1 MIEKRHVQRGAIRA
15 GFAARTEG
23 LTMHW
28 RSAFLACALIG
39 SGSLATAKADPAQRL
54 GLADWEVEQA
64 IPRPPLD
71 VVGPV
76 AAQDF
81 GLASFP
87 PSPIL
92 AEAPNADDEAPET
105 ARAPEVPQPTE
116 ADFAAIPDDPPSLVE
131 DGQPDPAI
139 TVERVAQQLRILL
152 ARPGGDRA
160 LQQQLNPFYAG
171 RGYQPLFVRDGIVG
185 ERGQA
190 ALTRLGQAGE
200 DGLDPA
206 AYRIQLPTGPRT
218 AESVARLEL
227 ALARAVALYASHASG
242 GRTDPK
248 RLSGYFDV
256 SPPRIETTAAL
267 DTLARADNVAAAIES
282 FNPPH
287 PGFRRLRAKLVEM
300 RGERREMTTTEA
312 TRRHALRERDLIANL
327 ERWRWLPR
335 QLGETHIW
343 VNSTEAEVNVVQ
355 GSQVVHSTRAVVGRP
370 ETQTPVF
377 SDTMSF
383 IVLNPSWHVPLSIVR
398 RSMLGPASRNGGGYF
413 ARRGIQV
420 TQGGRVVDASTID
433 WASANVGRYT
443 FRQPPGTANALGRM
457 KFMFP
462 NRHAIYL
469 HDTPSRGDFGRSNR
483 TLSNGCV
490 RVQNPEELASLLLG
504 IALPGENWSIAR
516 MRSLYGG
523 GERSVRFRQ
532 TIPIHLV
539 YFTMTVDQSGSLVE
553 LPDVY
558 GHNARVRAALSGG
571 RG

>member
-1 MIEKRHVQRGAIRA
+1 MRIRLW
-15 GFAARTEG
+15 FEG
-23 LTMHW
+23 NGMRL

-39 SGSLATAKADPAQRL
+39 SAGSFALADPADRL
-54 GLADWEVEQA
+54 AAWEVEQA

-71 VVGPV
+71 LVDALAPK
-76 AAQDF
+76 DF
-81 GLASFP
+81 GLAAFP
-87 PSPIL
+87 ASPIL
-92 AEAPNADDEAPET
+92 AEALNADDEAPET
-105 ARAPEVPQPTE
+105 VQAPPIPQPTE
-116 ADFAAIPDDPPSLVE
+116 AEFAALPDDPPSLVE

-139 TVERVAQQLRILL
+139 TAERVAQQLRILL
-152 ARPGGDRA
+152 ARPGGDRG
-160 LQQQLNPFYAG
+160 LQQQFNPFYAA
-171 RGYQPLFVRDGIVG
+171 RGYAPLFVRDGIVSD
-185 ERGQA
+185 RGQA

-200 DGLDPA
+200 DGLDPT
-206 AYRIQLPTGPRT
+206 AYRIQLPEGPRT

-242 GRTDPK
+242 GRTDPR

-256 SPPRIETTAAL
+256 TPPRVETTAAL
-267 DTLARADNVAAAIES
+267 DAVARAENVQAVIDA

-287 PGFRRLRAKLVEM
+287 PGFRQLRAKLIEM

-312 TRRHALRERDLIANL
+312 TRRNALRERDLIANL

-343 VNSTEAEVNVVQ
+343 VNSTEAHINVVR
-355 GSQVVHSTRAVVGRP
+355 GREVVHRTRAVVGRP

-377 SDTMSF
+377 SDAMSF
-383 IVLNPSWHVPLSIVR
+383 IVFNPSWHVPISIVR

-433 WASANVGRYT
+433 WASANVGRYS
-443 FRQPPGTANALGRM
+443 FRQPPGTSNALGRM

-469 HDTPSRGDFGRSNR
+469 HDTPSRGDFGRTAR
-483 TLSNGCV
+483 ALSNGCV
-490 RVQNPEELASLLLG
+490 RVQNPEELAAMLLG
-504 IALPGENWSIAR
+504 IALPDDGWTLQR
-516 MRSLYGG
+516 MRGLYGT
-523 GERSVRFRQ
+523 GERTVRFRQ
-532 TIPIHLV
+532 NIPIHLV
-539 YFTMTVDQSGSLVE
+539 YFTMTVDSNGDLVE

-558 GHNARVRAALSGG
+558 GHNARVRAALTGV